1 MAAAAGAFVMW
12 GLLPLYW
19 KALRS
24 VPSFELLC
32 HRIVWSVA
40 FLAAVTAFQGRWA
53 GLRRAAAEPRVLGL
67 SLLSACLIGV
77 NWFVYIWAVNSGHI
91 LETSLGY
98 YVNPL
103 VNVLLG
109 AAFFSERLRRGQLAA
124 VLAAAVGVGNLA
136 LGYGRFPWIALVL
149 ACSFAAYGALRKV
162 ARVESVP
169 GLFLETCALAVPA
182 LAYLVWVA
190 SRGEGAFGAA
200 GPRVTALLVG
210 SGAATSLPLVAFAF
224 GVRRLRLVTVGVL
237 QYIAPSI
244 AFLLGVFL
252 YREPFTPSHL
262 VTFGCVWL
270 AIALY
275 TAEGFRVLRRGPRS
289 AG

>member
-1 MAAAAGAFVMW
+1 VAW
-12 GLLPLYW
+12 GLLPVYW
-19 KALRS
+19 KALQG
-24 VPSFELLC
+24 VPAFEVLC
-32 HRIVWSVA
+32 HRIVWSVV
-40 FLAAVTAFQGRWA
+40 FLALVTAFQGRWE
-53 GLRRAAAEPRVLGL
+53 GVRRAAADPRVLGF
-67 SLLSACLIGV
+67 SLLSGSLIGA
-77 NWFVYIWAVNSGHI
+77 NWFVYIWAVNSGHV

-124 VLAAAVGVGNLA
+124 VLVAAVGVANLA

-182 LAYLVWVA
+182 LAYLAWLA
-190 SRGEGAFGAA
+190 SRGEGAFAA
-200 GPRVTALLVG
+200 VGPRVTALLVG

-244 AFLLGVFL
+244 GFILGVFL
-252 YREPFTPSHL
+252 YREPFTASHL
-262 VTFGCVWL
+262 LTFSCVWL

-275 TAEGFRVLRRGPRS
+275 TAEGFRALRRSRR
-289 AG
+289 AAR